1 MNPSWYGLRYPSLED
16 LEKAAEDLGCRVGYA
31 DIGEDAIYIA
41 PDADYGEPPVILIPT
56 GIGLLRQAWLMAHEL
71 AHLVMHSGP
80 KSKLTYRR
88 DETRADLWAACALIP
103 EARIQDYQNACQDV
117 FIGALS
123 AHYED
128 IPLEICELR
137 DLAADIATIRLRAL
151 KEVA

>member
-71 AHLVMHSGP
+71 AHLVR
-80 KSKLTYRR
+80 T
-88 DETRADLWAACALIP
+88 
-103 EARIQDYQNACQDV
+103 
-117 FIGALS
+117 GAEVCRNPGRT
-123 AHYED
+123 AVQVV
-128 IPLEICELR
+128 PL
-137 DLAADIATIRLRAL
+137 
-151 KEVA
+151 